1 MLQPG
6 LHPEE
11 VAHVAQLSG
20 YYTTG
25 NVGILAGRVYIIVYL
40 ARAGNAGILAGRVYI
55 IVYLARASRQG
66 WQRSQYC

>member
-1 MLQPG
+1 MLRLG
-6 LHPEE
+6 LRPEE
-11 VAHVAQLSG
+11 AAPSVQLSG

-25 NVGILAGRVYIIVYL
+25 NA
-40 ARAGNAGILAGRVYI
+40 AILAGRVYI